1 MITIG
6 RAPDILGL
14 RRTSCACQVWALHK
28 DGFSTPSPGPSELLS
43 NALLQLTKASAMYR
57 EHVLGEA
64 RKLLSVQDG
73 TDGEPGSDARQQATT
88 LLHAIKES
96 LKEMQK

>member
-28 DGFSTPSPGPSELLS
+28 DGFSAPSPGPSELLS
-43 NALLQLTKASAMYR
+43 NALLQLTSASAMYR
-57 EHVLGEA
+57 EQVLDKA
-64 RKLLSVQDG
+64 RELLSVQDG
-73 TDGEPGSDARQQATT
+73 AGGVPGSDARQQATT
-88 LLHAIKES
+88 LLHAIEES
-96 LKEMQK
+96 LGNMQK